1 VRFDLTDIYPSY
13 DDSGFM
19 DPSFMD
25 PSFVDSSSGSFSGAF
40 GLIIVLMVIGVVVSI
55 ALSLRRAN
63 KYREAGID
71 PLDPETDLKV
81 RMAQRMGMAPPPT
94 RNAGTAETAGT
105 GVPPARDGRTTAERL
120 AEVDRLHESGAI
132 SAAEHQS
139 ARARILGTI

>member
-94 RNAGTAETAGT
+94 RNAETAGT
-105 GVPPARDGRTTAERL
+105 GSVLPSTSRPGPGSSARSEQTGRSAQTCRPGRPAPARA
-120 AEVDRLHESGAI
+120 
-132 SAAEHQS
+132 
-139 ARARILGTI
+139 